1 MADSRSRN
9 SADVVNIIPLT
20 YDDNTVSEQA
30 NRPRRGD
37 LWFREQPLPFE
48 VTEIPKKNRVAL
60 PSKKP
65 LKVVRPG
72 RSLRRIESV
81 SPVIRKLPSRKA

>member
-1 MADSRSRN
+1 MADSKSREA
-9 SADVVNIIPLT
+9 ADLVNWVPKS
-20 YDDNTVSEQA
+20 YDDSDVSQQPA
-30 NRPRRGD
+30 DPRRGD

-48 VTEIPKKNRVAL
+48 VAEIPKKNRVAL
-60 PSKKP
+60 PSKKL